1 MAPLARLSPIPTQI
15 VDAFRA
21 VAPAMEAF
29 AREHD
34 LLIDRY
40 RRGKPGWEL
49 RFARR
54 LGGEALL
61 TISYRER
68 TGHVL
73 DVSATWWLDDG
84 ATRTR
89 RLRSEK
95 IGVYDRRA
103 PAEALV
109 HMLEAGL
116 AAVDRW
122 TLSDLGP
129 PRGPF
134 PAAGSAAPGV
144 ERAARSA
151 APDVERAARLSLR

>member
-1 MAPLARLSPIPTQI
+1 VAPTTRLSPIPTQI

-21 VAPAMEAF
+21 VAPAVEAF

-40 RRGKPGWEL
+40 RRGKPSWEL
-49 RFARR
+49 RFGRR
-54 LGGEALL
+54 VGGQAVL

-73 DVSATWWLDDG
+73 DVSATWWVDDQ
-84 ATRTR
+84 ATQTR

-103 PAEALV
+103 PAAGLV
-109 HMLEAGL
+109 QLLDAGL
-116 AAVDRW
+116 AMVDHW

-134 PAAGSAAPGV
+134 PSAAPGV
-144 ERAARSA
+144 ERAAR
-151 APDVERAARLSLR
+151 LSLR

>member
-1 MAPLARLSPIPTQI
+1 MVLADVKIFSATSCSCGSTASTLHAGIRRPWPRIRTVAPLARLSPIPTEI

-21 VAPAMEAF
+21 VAPAIEAF

-40 RRGKPGWEL
+40 RRGKPSWEL

-54 LGGEALL
+54 LGGEAVL

-89 RLRSEK
+89 RLRAEK

-103 PAEALV
+103 PS
-109 HMLEAGL
+109 AGL
-116 AAVDRW
+116 GEQ
-122 TLSDLGP
+122 LG
-129 PRGPF
+129 G
-134 PAAGSAAPGV
+134 GGAP
-144 ERAARSA
+144 
-151 APDVERAARLSLR
+151 

>member
-1 MAPLARLSPIPTQI
+1 MEVRLSPIPTQI

-21 VAPAMEAF
+21 VAPAIEAF

-40 RRGKPGWEL
+40 RRGKPAWEL
-49 RFARR
+49 RFARS
-54 LGGEALL
+54 LGGQAVL

-73 DVSATWWLDDG
+73 DVSAIWWVDDH
-84 ATRTR
+84 AAQTR

-95 IGVYDRRA
+95 VGVYDRRA
-103 PAEALV
+103 PSAALV
-109 HMLEAGL
+109 QQLETGL
-116 AAVDRW
+116 ATVDHW

-134 PAAGSAAPGV
+134 PSAAPGV
-144 ERAARSA
+144 ERAAG
-151 APDVERAARLSLR
+151 LSLR

>member
-1 MAPLARLSPIPTQI
+1 MVPHARLSPIPTQI

-21 VAPAMEAF
+21 VAPAIEAF

-40 RRGKPGWEL
+40 RRGKPSWEQ
-49 RFARR
+49 RFGRQV
-54 LGGEALL
+54 GGQAVL

-73 DVSATWWLDDG
+73 DVSATWWVDDR
-84 ATRTR
+84 ATQTR

-103 PAEALV
+103 PSATLV
-109 HMLEAGL
+109 QLLAAGL
-116 AAVDRW
+116 DMVDHW

-134 PAAGSAAPGV
+134 PANTATISPPFPRRG
-144 ERAARSA
+144 
-151 APDVERAARLSLR
+151 RLMR